1 MGSDPYRGISTP
13 YKRPYRGGAGRW
25 RPQDWG
31 ESQHEGRGLQH
42 PHAGQG

>member
-1 MGSDPYRGISTP
+1 VF
-13 YKRPYRGGAGRW
+13 
-25 RPQDWG
+25 PQDWG